1 MADKKKKK
9 DPVMDADTKGDRA
22 DQLGAIVVGAQKK
35 YGHRVLVGASEEEV
49 LVVPRIT
56 TGLYRMDLVTNGGI
70 PQGRITMWYGERST
84 GKTSKVLRVLG
95 NAQRVCANCYRP
107 AELKEGVIMLPDL
120 RTGKKKKIETMVVAD
135 CECGDPKNYLC
146 LWVDAEKVWLSNWSK
161 KMGVQPGGVI
171 VMRPEYGE
179 QAYDMALAMVNRG
192 IIDAVAIDS
201 LAALAPKEEMEASM
215 EQAHQGVSARMN
227 NKFLRKLVMGMN
239 YCVNTYGRAPS
250 LWVINQYRE
259 KIGVMFGDPR
269 VLTGGKGQGFAPT
282 LEVECSSGKIDK
294 DEKTKEVY
302 SAEFNY
308 YIKKNKVGV
317 PFGRGSYSMCL
328 SNTSLFEVGDL
339 MEHKMVIED
348 AVASGFIEKPSNV
361 MYVFNGEKYRGM
373 SSMVRYFGENPD
385 EYEAL
390 KKEMLRFKLGIVDD
404 DD

>member
-1 MADKKKKK
+1 MAKEKK

-22 DQLGAIVVGAQKK
+22 DQLGAIVEGAKKK
-35 YGHRVLVGASEEEV
+35 YGHRVLIGASEEEV

-56 TGLYRMDLVTNGGI
+56 TGLYGMDLVTNGGI

-95 NAQRVCANCYRP
+95 NAQCVCANCYRP
-107 AELKEGVIMLPDL
+107 AELKDGVITLPNL
-120 RTGKKKKIETMVVAD
+120 ETGKKQEVETRIVVD
-135 CECGDPKNYLC
+135 CECGNPRNYLC
-146 LWVDAEKVWLSNWSK
+146 LWIDAEKVWLPSWSK
-161 KMGVQPGGVI
+161 KMGVDPGGVL

-227 NKFLRKLVMGMN
+227 NKFLRKLVMAMN
-239 YCVNTYGRAPS
+239 YCANTYARSPS
-250 LWVINQYRE
+250 LWLINQYRE

-282 LEVECSSGKIDK
+282 LEIECSPGKIDK

-328 SNTSLFEVGDL
+328 TDTSLFQVGDL
-339 MEHKMVIED
+339 MEHKTVVEH
-348 AVASGFIEKPSNV
+348 AVANGFIEKPNNV
-361 MYVFNGEKYRGM
+361 TYIFEDNKFRGM
-373 SSMVRYFGENPD
+373 SDIVRYFGEHVG
-385 EYEAL
+385 EYEKL
-390 KKEMLRFKLGIVDD
+390 KKDMLRFKLGIVDEK
-404 DD
+404 